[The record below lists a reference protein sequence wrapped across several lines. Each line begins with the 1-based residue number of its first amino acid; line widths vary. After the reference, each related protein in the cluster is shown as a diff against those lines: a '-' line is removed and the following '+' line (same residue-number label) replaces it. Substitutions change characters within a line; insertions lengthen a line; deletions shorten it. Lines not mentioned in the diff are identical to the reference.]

1 MTEGRDPGEGPGPP
15 GPRRGRGRSRRE
27 RLDRGDPDD
36 AGWHPGW
43 ARIETE
49 RYAALR
55 ARQWRQATRAWQ
67 ASAGWNGERP
77 DWWPDEEPWPPHDPR
92 PPWAHS
98 RSRWAR
104 GFGCVFGLVFLLGA
118 AGLFSLVTSVILA
131 AGPLGAIARVLGVVI
146 LVAGG
151 VGLAV
156 AGRTF
161 RRAGVT
167 LDELVDAARRV
178 EDGDYAIRVAEPSAR
193 TGPLWE
199 LVRGFNSMTGRLE
212 VDAEQRRRLLADV
225 SHELRTP
232 LAVIQGN
239 VEAILDGVHA
249 ADDANMGA
257 ILDETRVLARL
268 VDDLRTVAL
277 SESGSL
283 PLHREPTDLSILAAE
298 AVASFQAAAETA
310 AVRLEVRVD
319 DDVPLLDVDPVRI
332 REVLTNLVANALR
345 HTPPGGLIDIRSTVS
360 ADGNTVE
367 FDVRDTGSG
376 IDPALLP
383 HVFDRLAKA
392 ADSRGSGLGL
402 AIARGLV
409 EAHGGSI
416 DVESTAADGTTFRFR
431 LPVPVSPD

>member
-1 MTEGRDPGEGPGPP
+1 MFRHQ
-15 GPRRGRGRSRRE
+15 
-27 RLDRGDPDD
+27 GDPD
-36 AGWHPGW
+36 ARGWHPGW
-43 ARIETE
+43 TRIENE
-49 RYAALR
+49 RESAMR
-55 ARQWRQATRAWQ
+55 ARQWRRASRAWQ
-67 ASAGWNGERP
+67 AGAGFSGERP
-77 DWWPDEEPWPPHDPR
+77 DWWPEGEPWPPPDPR
-92 PPWAHS
+92 PPWARS

-104 GFGCVFGLVFLLGA
+104 GFGCVFGFVFLLGVT
-118 AGLFSLVTSVILA
+118 GLVSLVTSVIVA
-131 AGPLGAIARVLGVVI
+131 AGPIGEIARVLGLVI

-161 RRAGVT
+161 RRAGTT
-167 LDELVDAARRV
+167 LDEVVDAARRV
-178 EDGDYAIRVAEPSAR
+178 EDGDYSTRVVEPGPHQ
-193 TGPLWE
+193 GPLWE
-199 LVRGFNSMTGRLE
+199 LVRGFNSMASRLE
-212 VDAEQRRRLLADV
+212 SDAEQRRRLLADV

-239 VEAILDGVHA
+239 IEAILDGVHE
-249 ADDANMGA
+249 ADEANLTT
-257 ILDETRVLARL
+257 ILEETHVLARL

-298 AVASFQAAAETA
+298 AVASFTPAAETA
-310 AVRLEVRVD
+310 GVNLDVRVD

-332 REVLTNLVANALR
+332 REVISNLVANALR
-345 HTPPGGLIDIRSTVS
+345 HTPAGGSITVS
-360 ADGNTVE
+360 ASADNGRGDVE
-367 FDVRDTGSG
+367 VVVRDTGSG

-383 HVFDRLAKA
+383 HVFDRFAKA

-416 DVESTAADGTTFRFR
+416 DVESTPGNGTTFRVR
-431 LPVPVSPD
+431 LPVRSAAD